1 MGATASACPFAR
13 ALSIVNE
20 RFQGL
25 WQDDSGVPVR
35 PRSFLLP
42 LSSGCRLFEV
52 LRGNGSLVS
61 LVPVCIGSDRGRTHC
76 GSGYTRVPF
85 LKQSVTG
92 ATEAGRDSVL
102 VAAVNV
108 KTSFAPS
115 RLLCWAPVTNELT
128 RYYERSSSSF
138 SLPCFF
144 VRSSFLAVASLLLH
158 DNGDNGKNC
167 SNFLAL
173 LYAVSPATTLLVRS
187 LNALTPSPS
196 LKRFSLLTRSLA
208 LSRFLAERSL
218 SRCQLRQRPSG
229 EGVGERQRVCRFLD
243 EAAPRP
249 RLAAGPPARP
259 LAPSPSLF
267 PLAAESFEA
276 GTQHKLWSV
285 TAAVFVVC
293 LFSLEVASSQA
304 ASKAPS
310 FHARPSKS
318 LSRRAA
324 HYCHFTRRPLCR
336 LPY

>member
-1 MGATASACPFAR
+1 MAATASACPFA
-13 ALSIVNE
+13 SIVNE
-20 RFQGL
+20 HSQGL

-92 ATEAGRDSVL
+92 STELRPGETHSVW

-115 RLLCWAPVTNELT
+115 RLLCWATVTNELT
-128 RYYERSSSSF
+128 RYYERSLSSSF
-138 SLPCFF
+138 SLPCF
-144 VRSSFLAVASLLLH
+144 VRPSFLAVASLLLH

-196 LKRFSLLTRSLA
+196 LKRFSLLTTNRRKKFVTVPTETA
-208 LSRFLAERSL
+208 AER
-218 SRCQLRQRPSG
+218 RGSG
-229 EGVGERQRVCRFLD
+229 RT
-243 EAAPRP
+243 PT
-249 RLAAGPPARP
+249 
-259 LAPSPSLF
+259 SM
-267 PLAAESFEA
+267 
-276 GTQHKLWSV
+276 
-285 TAAVFVVC
+285 
-293 LFSLEVASSQA
+293 
-304 ASKAPS
+304 
-310 FHARPSKS
+310 
-318 LSRRAA
+318 
-324 HYCHFTRRPLCR
+324 
-336 LPY
+336 